1 LREATAARHANER
14 VLEIDPNLVDAR
26 LVLGLNQYVV
36 GSLPFYMKLV
46 GFLNG
51 FHGDKEGGIRQLEM
65 VAAHGVQDVFDA
77 KVLLAVIYRRE
88 RRSEKA
94 IPLLEEL
101 AGRFPRNYLFRFEQV
116 QMYSDL
122 GDKGSALRVLSE
134 IEKLRRDRA
143 PGYAELAV
151 EKIQFARGNLL
162 FWYRELDP
170 ALADLQQVTKNADN
184 LDLNTAVLAWL
195 RVGQIHD
202 LQDQHAEAI
211 EAYGEAV
218 KTAPQSAAAEEAQ
231 GYMKKAYRRRQA
243 K

>member
-1 LREATAARHANER
+1 
-14 VLEIDPNLVDAR
+14 LETVAE
-26 LVLGLNQYVV
+26 
-36 GSLPFYMKLV
+36 
-46 GFLNG
+46 
-51 FHGDKEGGIRQLEM
+51 HGI
-65 VAAHGVQDVFDA
+65 QDVFDA

-88 RRSEKA
+88 RRPEKA

-122 GDKGSALRVLSE
+122 GDKASALRVLSQ
-134 IEKLRRDRA
+134 IEALRRERA
-143 PGYAELAV
+143 PGYADLPV

-162 FWYRELDP
+162 FWYRDLGP
-170 ALADLQQVTKNADN
+170 ALTDLTQVTKNAN
-184 LDLNTAVLAWL
+184 SLDLNTAVLAWL

-211 EAYGEAV
+211 EAYRETV
-218 KTAPQSAAAEEAQ
+218 KTAPKSPAAAEAQ
-231 GYMKKAYRRRQA
+231 GYIKKPYRREPG